1 MEKKEGETF
10 KMKKKIS
17 SGIFY
22 TASLGILTL
31 LAVCALRQDLSRG
44 YSAFRDKHTLQPF
57 PRFKTADV
65 AQLQIRWKNI
75 ESTMIR
81 KNGRWL
87 LLQRGSMPASENRIN
102 NLISALNSVSPV
114 KELHGRSADLLEDLH
129 LTGGDSA
136 TEKIP
141 GVSVTL
147 KNASGKELF
156 RILLGKGH
164 FLRPEEGTTQ
174 RGNAEGR
181 YVLVNGKVYLIP
193 LVFEECHP
201 VPSAWVEA
209 LQLKD
214 LQKSLL
220 MTAWKIPAN
229 QTKAQILFQVFRRST
244 AHPFTLLQPRDKGKQ
259 ADNAILSGI
268 AAELSKPFTGD
279 YFTGD
284 VNALAGK
291 ESVFLLIR
299 TSDGFQYRLQV
310 IEHNAQTD
318 VVSLAVQYDPAK
330 VLPVPGESPQNLA
343 ERKKIL
349 AKRFEEEKFYTEG
362 KLFLTGKQLK
372 KRLLIPPVKK
382 KVPTTNGKI
391 GGQQKNQ
398 AAETAGK

>member
-1 MEKKEGETF
+1 
-10 KMKKKIS
+10 MK
-17 SGIFY
+17 
-22 TASLGILTL
+22 
-31 LAVCALRQDLSRG
+31 DLS
-44 YSAFRDKHTLQPF
+44 T
-57 PRFKTADV
+57 
-65 AQLQIRWKNI
+65 
-75 ESTMIR
+75 
-81 KNGRWL
+81 
-87 LLQRGSMPASENRIN
+87 
-102 NLISALNSVSPV
+102 ISVVLPSLDPDE
-114 KELHGRSADLLEDLH
+114 KLH
-129 LTGGDSA
+129 LVIDGLLDYGFTD
-136 TEKIP
+136 IIL
-141 GVSVTL
+141 VTDGTKPQNLHYFEDEAAAHPDVIHLLHHEVNKGKGAAL

-220 MTAWKIPAN
+220 MTDWKIPAN

-244 AHPFTLLQPRDKGKQ
+244 AHPFTLLQPRDKGTQ

-279 YFTGD
+279 YFTGN

-349 AKRFEEEKFYTEG
+349 AKRFEE
-362 KLFLTGKQLK
+362 
-372 KRLLIPPVKK
+372 
-382 KVPTTNGKI
+382 
-391 GGQQKNQ
+391 
-398 AAETAGK
+398 

>member
-1 MEKKEGETF
+1 M
-10 KMKKKIS
+10 
-17 SGIFY
+17 
-22 TASLGILTL
+22 
-31 LAVCALRQDLSRG
+31 
-44 YSAFRDKHTLQPF
+44 
-57 PRFKTADV
+57 
-65 AQLQIRWKNI
+65 
-75 ESTMIR
+75 
-81 KNGRWL
+81 
-87 LLQRGSMPASENRIN
+87 
-102 NLISALNSVSPV
+102 
-114 KELHGRSADLLEDLH
+114 
-129 LTGGDSA
+129 
-136 TEKIP
+136 
-141 GVSVTL
+141 
-147 KNASGKELF
+147 
-156 RILLGKGH
+156 
-164 FLRPEEGTTQ
+164 
-174 RGNAEGR
+174 
-181 YVLVNGKVYLIP
+181 
-193 LVFEECHP
+193 
-201 VPSAWVEA
+201 
-209 LQLKD
+209 
-214 LQKSLL
+214 
-220 MTAWKIPAN
+220 
-229 QTKAQILFQVFRRST
+229 FRRST

-279 YFTGD
+279 YFTGN

-291 ESVFLLIR
+291 ESFFLLIR

-382 KVPTTNGKI
+382 KVPTANGKT